1 MATYKVPQDVEAE
14 DRLLGPFTFRQFVY
28 LLIAAIA
35 GALAAALFQIFPLL
49 ALLPAPVIFFFLVL
63 ALPLK
68 KDQPMETYLAAIVS
82 FYMKPNKRFW
92 RPGQGET
99 TIQITAPKIVEKSRT
114 RDLSE
119 EEASHR
125 LSFLSNLIDS
135 EGYAIRGNH
144 NTNFTEN
151 FIADATDV
159 NDFMDDSQ
167 NQNLI
172 NLMQKEKV
180 ARHAE
185 IINQMKAAINNTEN
199 AVGPATISSHQATL
213 GSNPFNQNQTT
224 PNQVTPNQTTSNPF
238 TQNQTT
244 PNQPTTNPFIQN
256 QTVPNQPTTNPFI
269 QNQTVQNA
277 NTLANRNQSILNSN
291 YQNLANNQN
300 FSIDTISK
308 EANRYREN
316 LAPNLAP
323 QTFVTQT
330 PYTPN
335 FIQPPT
341 IPPNINQ
348 NPFIQ
353 H

>member
-49 ALLPAPVIFFFLVL
+49 AILPLPVIIFFLIL

-114 RDLSE
+114 RDISE

-125 LSFLSNLIDS
+125 LSFLSNLVDS

-144 NTNFTEN
+144 NGNFTEN
-151 FIADATDV
+151 FIADTEDV

-199 AVGPATISSHQATL
+199 AMGPATISSHQATL
-213 GSNPFNQNQTT
+213 GSNPFAQNQVTQNLSTPNPFAQNQTT
-224 PNQVTPNQTTSNPF
+224 PNQ
-238 TQNQTT
+238 
-244 PNQPTTNPFIQN
+244 
-256 QTVPNQPTTNPFI
+256 
-269 QNQTVQNA
+269 TVQNS
-277 NTLANRNQSILNSN
+277 NTIDYRNQSILNSN

-300 FSIDTISK
+300 FSINTISK

-335 FIQPPT
+335 FTQPPT
-341 IPPNINQ
+341 TPPNINQ

-353 H
+353 N

>member
-49 ALLPAPVIFFFLVL
+49 AILPLPVIIFFLIL

-114 RDLSE
+114 RDISE

-125 LSFLSNLIDS
+125 LSFLSNLVDS

-144 NTNFTEN
+144 NGNFTEN
-151 FIADATDV
+151 FIADTEDV

-199 AVGPATISSHQATL
+199 AMGPATISSHQATL
-213 GSNPFNQNQTT
+213 GSNPFAQNQVTQNLSTPNPFAQNQVTQNLSTPNPFAQNQTT
-224 PNQVTPNQTTSNPF
+224 PNQ
-238 TQNQTT
+238 
-244 PNQPTTNPFIQN
+244 
-256 QTVPNQPTTNPFI
+256 
-269 QNQTVQNA
+269 TVQNS
-277 NTLANRNQSILNSN
+277 NTIDYRNQSILNSN

-300 FSIDTISK
+300 FSINTISK

-316 LAPNLAP
+316 LAPNAAP

-335 FIQPPT
+335 FTQPPT
-341 IPPNINQ
+341 NNPNINQ

-353 H
+353 N

>member
-49 ALLPAPVIFFFLVL
+49 AILPLPVIIFFLIL

-114 RDLSE
+114 RDISE

-125 LSFLSNLIDS
+125 LSFLSNLVDS

-144 NTNFTEN
+144 NGNFTEN
-151 FIADATDV
+151 FIADTEDV

-180 ARHAE
+180 ARHTE

-199 AVGPATISSHQATL
+199 AMGPATISSHQATL
-213 GSNPFNQNQTT
+213 GSNPFSQNQTT
-224 PNQVTPNQTTSNPF
+224 ISQTPSNQPTPNPF

-244 PNQPTTNPFIQN
+244 PTPSI
-256 QTVPNQPTTNPFI
+256 
-269 QNQTVQNA
+269 QNA
-277 NTLANRNQSILNSN
+277 NTLVNRNQSILNSN

-300 FSIDTISK
+300 FSINTISK

-316 LAPNLAP
+316 LAPNAAP

-335 FIQPPT
+335 FTQPPT
-341 IPPNINQ
+341 NTPNINQ

>member
-49 ALLPAPVIFFFLVL
+49 ALLPTPVIFFFLVL

-68 KDQPMETYLAAIVS
+68 KDQPMETYLAAIIS

-114 RDLSE
+114 RDISE

-125 LSFLSNLIDS
+125 LSFLSNLVDS

-144 NTNFTEN
+144 NGNFTEN
-151 FIADATDV
+151 FIADTEDV

-199 AVGPATISSHQATL
+199 VMGPATISSHQATL
-213 GSNPFNQNQTT
+213 GSNPFSQNQTT
-224 PNQVTPNQTTSNPF
+224 MSQTSSNQPTPNPF
-238 TQNQTT
+238 TQNQT
-244 PNQPTTNPFIQN
+244 IQN
-256 QTVPNQPTTNPFI
+256 T
-269 QNQTVQNA
+269 

-300 FSIDTISK
+300 FSINTISK

-316 LAPNLAP
+316 LAPNAAP

-335 FIQPPT
+335 FTQPPT
-341 IPPNINQ
+341 NNPKINQ

>member
-49 ALLPAPVIFFFLVL
+49 ALLPTPVIFFFLVL

-68 KDQPMETYLAAIVS
+68 KDQPMETYLAAIIS

-114 RDLSE
+114 RDISE

-125 LSFLSNLIDS
+125 LSFLSNLVDS

-144 NTNFTEN
+144 NGNFTEN
-151 FIADATDV
+151 FIADTEDV

-199 AVGPATISSHQATL
+199 AMGPATISSHQTTL
-213 GSNPFNQNQTT
+213 GSNSFSQNQTT
-224 PNQVTPNQTTSNPF
+224 MSQTSSNQPTPNPF
-238 TQNQTT
+238 TQNQT
-244 PNQPTTNPFIQN
+244 I
-256 QTVPNQPTTNPFI
+256 
-269 QNQTVQNA
+269 QNA

-300 FSIDTISK
+300 FSINTISK

-316 LAPNLAP
+316 LAPDAAP

-335 FIQPPT
+335 FTQPPT
-341 IPPNINQ
+341 NNPNINQ

>member
-49 ALLPAPVIFFFLVL
+49 AILPLPVVIFFLIL

-114 RDLSE
+114 RDISE

-125 LSFLSNLIDS
+125 LSFLSNLVDS

-144 NTNFTEN
+144 NGNFTEN
-151 FIADATDV
+151 FIADTEDV

-167 NQNLI
+167 NQTLI
-172 NLMQKEKV
+172 NLMQKEKI

-199 AVGPATISSHQATL
+199 AMGPATISSHQATL
-213 GSNPFNQNQTT
+213 GSNPF
-224 PNQVTPNQTTSNPF
+224 

-244 PNQPTTNPFIQN
+244 PNQSTPNPFIQN
-256 QTVPNQPTTNPFI
+256 QTTPNQSAPNPFV

-300 FSIDTISK
+300 FSINTISK

-335 FIQPPT
+335 FTQPPT
-341 IPPNINQ
+341 TPPNINQ

-353 H
+353 N

>member
-49 ALLPAPVIFFFLVL
+49 ALLPTPVIFFFLVL

-68 KDQPMETYLAAIVS
+68 KDQPMETYLAAIIS

-114 RDLSE
+114 RDISE

-125 LSFLSNLIDS
+125 LSFLSNLVDS

-144 NTNFTEN
+144 NGNFTEN
-151 FIADATDV
+151 FIADTEDV

-199 AVGPATISSHQATL
+199 AIGPATISSHQATL
-213 GSNPFNQNQTT
+213 GSNPFTQNQST
-224 PNQVTPNQTTSNPF
+224 PNQPTPNPS

-244 PNQPTTNPFIQN
+244 PNQTTPTPSI
-256 QTVPNQPTTNPFI
+256 
-269 QNQTVQNA
+269 QNA

-300 FSIDTISK
+300 FSINTISK

-335 FIQPPT
+335 FTQPPT
-341 IPPNINQ
+341 NNPKINQ

>member
-49 ALLPAPVIFFFLVL
+49 AILPLPVIIFFLIL

-114 RDLSE
+114 RDISE

-125 LSFLSNLIDS
+125 LSFLSNLVDS

-144 NTNFTEN
+144 NGNFTEN
-151 FIADATDV
+151 FIADTEDV

-199 AVGPATISSHQATL
+199 AMGPATISSHQTTL
-213 GSNPFNQNQTT
+213 GSNPFSQNQTT
-224 PNQVTPNQTTSNPF
+224 MSQTSSNQPTPNPF
-238 TQNQTT
+238 TQNQT
-244 PNQPTTNPFIQN
+244 I
-256 QTVPNQPTTNPFI
+256 
-269 QNQTVQNA
+269 QNA

-300 FSIDTISK
+300 FSINTISK

-316 LAPNLAP
+316 LAPDAAS

-335 FIQPPT
+335 FTQPPT
-341 IPPNINQ
+341 NTPNINQ

>member
-49 ALLPAPVIFFFLVL
+49 AILPLPVIIFFLIL

-114 RDLSE
+114 RDISE

-125 LSFLSNLIDS
+125 LSFLSNLVDS

-144 NTNFTEN
+144 NGNFTEN
-151 FIADATDV
+151 FIADTEDV

-199 AVGPATISSHQATL
+199 AMAPATISSHQATL
-213 GSNPFNQNQTT
+213 GSNSFSQNQTT
-224 PNQVTPNQTTSNPF
+224 MSQTSSNQPTPNPF
-238 TQNQTT
+238 TQNQT
-244 PNQPTTNPFIQN
+244 I
-256 QTVPNQPTTNPFI
+256 
-269 QNQTVQNA
+269 QNA

-300 FSIDTISK
+300 FSINTISK

-316 LAPNLAP
+316 LAPDAAP

-335 FIQPPT
+335 FTQPPT
-341 IPPNINQ
+341 TPPNINQ

>member
-49 ALLPAPVIFFFLVL
+49 AILPLPVIIFFLIL

-114 RDLSE
+114 RDISE

-125 LSFLSNLIDS
+125 LSFLSNLVDS

-144 NTNFTEN
+144 NGNFTEN
-151 FIADATDV
+151 FIADTEDV

-199 AVGPATISSHQATL
+199 AMGPATISSHQATL
-213 GSNPFNQNQTT
+213 GSNPFTQNQTT
-224 PNQVTPNQTTSNPF
+224 PNQSTPNPF

-244 PNQPTTNPFIQN
+244 PNQSA
-256 QTVPNQPTTNPFI
+256 PNSFA
-269 QNQTVQNA
+269 QNQTVQNS
-277 NTLANRNQSILNSN
+277 NTIDYRNQSILNSN

-300 FSIDTISK
+300 FSINTISK

-316 LAPNLAP
+316 LAPNAAP

-335 FIQPPT
+335 FTQPPT
-341 IPPNINQ
+341 NTPNINQ

>member
-49 ALLPAPVIFFFLVL
+49 AILPLPVIIFFLIL

-82 FYMKPNKRFW
+82 FYIKPNKRFW

-114 RDLSE
+114 RDISE

-125 LSFLSNLIDS
+125 LSFLSNLVDS

-144 NTNFTEN
+144 NGNFTEN
-151 FIADATDV
+151 FIADTEDV

-199 AVGPATISSHQATL
+199 AMGPTTISSHQTTL
-213 GSNPFNQNQTT
+213 GSNSFSQNQTT
-224 PNQVTPNQTTSNPF
+224 MSQTSSNQPTPNPF
-238 TQNQTT
+238 TQNQT
-244 PNQPTTNPFIQN
+244 IQN
-256 QTVPNQPTTNPFI
+256 T
-269 QNQTVQNA
+269 

-300 FSIDTISK
+300 FSINTISK

-316 LAPNLAP
+316 LAPNAAP

-335 FIQPPT
+335 FNQPPT
-341 IPPNINQ
+341 NTPNINQ

-353 H
+353 N

>member
-49 ALLPAPVIFFFLVL
+49 AILPLPVIIFFLIL

-114 RDLSE
+114 RDISE

-125 LSFLSNLIDS
+125 LSFLSNLVDS

-144 NTNFTEN
+144 NGNFTEN
-151 FIADATDV
+151 FIADTEDV

-199 AVGPATISSHQATL
+199 AMGTATISSHQANL
-213 GSNPFNQNQTT
+213 GSNPFSQNQTT
-224 PNQVTPNQTTSNPF
+224 PNQ
-238 TQNQTT
+238 
-244 PNQPTTNPFIQN
+244 
-256 QTVPNQPTTNPFI
+256 
-269 QNQTVQNA
+269 TVQNS
-277 NTLANRNQSILNSN
+277 NTIDYRNQSILNSN

-300 FSIDTISK
+300 FSINTISK

-335 FIQPPT
+335 FTQPPT
-341 IPPNINQ
+341 TPPNINQ

-353 H
+353 N

>member
-199 AVGPATISSHQATL
+199 AMGPATISSHQATL
-213 GSNPFNQNQTT
+213 GSNPFA
-224 PNQVTPNQTTSNPF
+224 
-238 TQNQTT
+238 QNQTT

-256 QTVPNQPTTNPFI
+256 QTTPNQPTINPFI

-323 QTFVTQT
+323 QTFITQT

-335 FIQPPT
+335 FTQPPT
-341 IPPNINQ
+341 NNPNINQ

>member
-49 ALLPAPVIFFFLVL
+49 ALLPTPVIFFFLVL

-68 KDQPMETYLAAIVS
+68 KDQPMETYLAAIIS

-114 RDLSE
+114 RDISE

-125 LSFLSNLIDS
+125 LSFLSNLVDS

-144 NTNFTEN
+144 NGNFTEN
-151 FIADATDV
+151 FIADTEDV

-180 ARHAE
+180 ARHTE

-199 AVGPATISSHQATL
+199 VMGPATISSHQATL
-213 GSNPFNQNQTT
+213 GSNPFSQNQTTMSQAQSNQTASNPFLQNQTT
-224 PNQVTPNQTTSNPF
+224 PNQI
-238 TQNQTT
+238 
-244 PNQPTTNPFIQN
+244 IQN
-256 QTVPNQPTTNPFI
+256 PS
-269 QNQTVQNA
+269 VQNA

-300 FSIDTISK
+300 FSINTISK

-316 LAPNLAP
+316 LAPNAAP

-335 FIQPPT
+335 FTQPPT
-341 IPPNINQ
+341 NNPKINQ

>member
-14 DRLLGPFTFRQFVY
+14 DRLLGPFTFRQFIY

-49 ALLPAPVIFFFLVL
+49 AILPLPVIIFFLIL

-114 RDLSE
+114 RDISE

-125 LSFLSNLIDS
+125 LSFLSNLVDS

-144 NTNFTEN
+144 NGNFTEN
-151 FIADATDV
+151 FIADTEDV

-213 GSNPFNQNQTT
+213 GSNPFSQNQTT
-224 PNQVTPNQTTSNPF
+224 QNPFVQNQTIPNQT
-238 TQNQTT
+238 
-244 PNQPTTNPFIQN
+244 IQN
-256 QTVPNQPTTNPFI
+256 PSI
-269 QNQTVQNA
+269 QSA
-277 NTLANRNQSILNSN
+277 NTLTNRNQSILNSN

-300 FSIDTISK
+300 FSINTISK

-316 LAPNLAP
+316 LAPNAAP

-335 FIQPPT
+335 FTQPPT
-341 IPPNINQ
+341 TPPNINQ

>member
-49 ALLPAPVIFFFLVL
+49 AILPLPVIIFFLIL

-114 RDLSE
+114 RDISE

-125 LSFLSNLIDS
+125 LSFLSNLVDS

-144 NTNFTEN
+144 NGNFTEN
-151 FIADATDV
+151 FIADTEDV

-180 ARHAE
+180 ARHTE

-199 AVGPATISSHQATL
+199 VMGPATISSHQATL
-213 GSNPFNQNQTT
+213 GSNPFSQNQTTMSQAQSNQTSSNPFLQNQTT
-224 PNQVTPNQTTSNPF
+224 PNQI
-238 TQNQTT
+238 
-244 PNQPTTNPFIQN
+244 IQN
-256 QTVPNQPTTNPFI
+256 PS
-269 QNQTVQNA
+269 VQNA

-300 FSIDTISK
+300 FSINTISK

-316 LAPNLAP
+316 LAPNAAP

-335 FIQPPT
+335 FTQPPT
-341 IPPNINQ
+341 TPPNINQ

>member
-49 ALLPAPVIFFFLVL
+49 AILPLPVIIFFLIL

-114 RDLSE
+114 RDISE

-125 LSFLSNLIDS
+125 LSFLSNLVDS

-144 NTNFTEN
+144 NGNFTEN
-151 FIADATDV
+151 FIADTEDV

-172 NLMQKEKV
+172 NLMQEEKV

-199 AVGPATISSHQATL
+199 AMGPATISSHQATL
-213 GSNPFNQNQTT
+213 GSNSFSQNQTT
-224 PNQVTPNQTTSNPF
+224 MSQTPS
-238 TQNQTT
+238 
-244 PNQPTTNPFIQN
+244 N
-256 QTVPNQPTTNPFI
+256 QTVPNPFL
-269 QNQTVQNA
+269 QNQTAPNQTIQSA

-300 FSIDTISK
+300 FSINTISK

-316 LAPNLAP
+316 LAPNAAP

-335 FIQPPT
+335 FNQPPT
-341 IPPNINQ
+341 NTPNINQ

>member
-49 ALLPAPVIFFFLVL
+49 AILPLPVIIFFLIL

-114 RDLSE
+114 RDISE

-125 LSFLSNLIDS
+125 LSFLSNLVDS

-144 NTNFTEN
+144 NGNFTEN
-151 FIADATDV
+151 FIADTEDV

-180 ARHAE
+180 ARHTE

-199 AVGPATISSHQATL
+199 AMGPATISSHQATL
-213 GSNPFNQNQTT
+213 GSNPFTQNQSTPNQSTPNPFTPNQTT
-224 PNQVTPNQTTSNPF
+224 PNQTTS
-238 TQNQTT
+238 T
-244 PNQPTTNPFIQN
+244 PSI
-256 QTVPNQPTTNPFI
+256 
-269 QNQTVQNA
+269 QNA

-300 FSIDTISK
+300 FSINTISK

-335 FIQPPT
+335 FTQPPT
-341 IPPNINQ
+341 NNPNINQ

-353 H
+353 N

>member
-49 ALLPAPVIFFFLVL
+49 AILPLPVIIFFLIL

-114 RDLSE
+114 RDISE

-125 LSFLSNLIDS
+125 LSFLSNLVDS

-144 NTNFTEN
+144 NGNFTEN
-151 FIADATDV
+151 FIADTEDV

-199 AVGPATISSHQATL
+199 AMGPATISSHQATL
-213 GSNPFNQNQTT
+213 GSNPF
-224 PNQVTPNQTTSNPF
+224 
-238 TQNQTT
+238 TQNQT
-244 PNQPTTNPFIQN
+244 IQS
-256 QTVPNQPTTNPFI
+256 
-269 QNQTVQNA
+269 A
-277 NTLANRNQSILNSN
+277 NTIANRNQSILNSN

-300 FSIDTISK
+300 FSINTISK

-316 LAPNLAP
+316 LAPNAAP

-335 FIQPPT
+335 FTQPPT
-341 IPPNINQ
+341 NNPNINQ

-353 H
+353 N

>member
-49 ALLPAPVIFFFLVL
+49 AILPLPVIIFFLIL

-114 RDLSE
+114 RDISE

-125 LSFLSNLIDS
+125 LSFLSNLVDS

-144 NTNFTEN
+144 NGNFTEN
-151 FIADATDV
+151 FIADTEDV

-199 AVGPATISSHQATL
+199 VMGPATISSHQTTL
-213 GSNPFNQNQTT
+213 GSNSFSQNQTT
-224 PNQVTPNQTTSNPF
+224 MSQTSSNQPTPNPF
-238 TQNQTT
+238 TQNQT
-244 PNQPTTNPFIQN
+244 IQN
-256 QTVPNQPTTNPFI
+256 T
-269 QNQTVQNA
+269 

-300 FSIDTISK
+300 FSINTISK

-316 LAPNLAP
+316 LAPDAAS

-335 FIQPPT
+335 FTQPPT
-341 IPPNINQ
+341 NTPNINQ

>member
-49 ALLPAPVIFFFLVL
+49 AILPLPVIIFFLIL

-114 RDLSE
+114 RDISE

-125 LSFLSNLIDS
+125 LSFLSNLVDS

-144 NTNFTEN
+144 NGNFTEN
-151 FIADATDV
+151 FIADTEDV

-199 AVGPATISSHQATL
+199 AIGPATISSHQATL
-213 GSNPFNQNQTT
+213 GSNPFTQNQST
-224 PNQVTPNQTTSNPF
+224 PNQPTPNPS

-244 PNQPTTNPFIQN
+244 PNQTTPTPSI
-256 QTVPNQPTTNPFI
+256 
-269 QNQTVQNA
+269 QNA

-300 FSIDTISK
+300 FSINTISK

-316 LAPNLAP
+316 LALNLAP

-335 FIQPPT
+335 FTQPPT
-341 IPPNINQ
+341 NNPNINQ

-353 H
+353 N

>member
-49 ALLPAPVIFFFLVL
+49 AILPLPVIIFFLIL

-114 RDLSE
+114 RDISE

-125 LSFLSNLIDS
+125 LSFLSNLVDS

-144 NTNFTEN
+144 NGNFTEN
-151 FIADATDV
+151 FIADTEDV

-180 ARHAE
+180 ARHTE

-199 AVGPATISSHQATL
+199 AMGPATISSHQATL
-213 GSNPFNQNQTT
+213 GPNPFTQNQSTQNQST
-224 PNQVTPNQTTSNPF
+224 PNPF

-244 PNQPTTNPFIQN
+244 PNQTTSNPSI
-256 QTVPNQPTTNPFI
+256 
-269 QNQTVQNA
+269 QNA

-300 FSIDTISK
+300 FSINTISK

-335 FIQPPT
+335 FTQPPT
-341 IPPNINQ
+341 NNPNINQ

-353 H
+353 N

>member
-49 ALLPAPVIFFFLVL
+49 AILPLPVIIFFLIL

-114 RDLSE
+114 RDISE

-125 LSFLSNLIDS
+125 LSFLSNLVDS

-144 NTNFTEN
+144 NGNFTEN
-151 FIADATDV
+151 FIADTEDV

-199 AVGPATISSHQATL
+199 AMGPATISSHQATL
-213 GSNPFNQNQTT
+213 GSNT
-224 PNQVTPNQTTSNPF
+224 F
-238 TQNQTT
+238 TQNQTM
-244 PNQPTTNPFIQN
+244 PNQSA
-256 QTVPNQPTTNPFI
+256 PNSFA

-300 FSIDTISK
+300 FSINTISK

-335 FIQPPT
+335 FTQPPT
-341 IPPNINQ
+341 NNQNINQ

-353 H
+353 N

>member
-49 ALLPAPVIFFFLVL
+49 AILPLPVIIFFLIL

-114 RDLSE
+114 RDISE

-125 LSFLSNLIDS
+125 LSFLSNLVDS

-144 NTNFTEN
+144 NGNFTEN
-151 FIADATDV
+151 FIADTEDV

-199 AVGPATISSHQATL
+199 AMGPATISSHQATL
-213 GSNPFNQNQTT
+213 GSNPFSQNQTT
-224 PNQVTPNQTTSNPF
+224 MSQTSSNQPMPNPF
-238 TQNQTT
+238 TQNQT
-244 PNQPTTNPFIQN
+244 IQN
-256 QTVPNQPTTNPFI
+256 T
-269 QNQTVQNA
+269 

-300 FSIDTISK
+300 FSINTISK

-316 LAPNLAP
+316 LAPNAAP

-335 FIQPPT
+335 FTQPPT
-341 IPPNINQ
+341 TPPNINQ

>member
-49 ALLPAPVIFFFLVL
+49 AILPLPVVIFFLIL

-114 RDLSE
+114 RDISE

-125 LSFLSNLIDS
+125 LSFLSNLVDS

-144 NTNFTEN
+144 NGNFTEN
-151 FIADATDV
+151 FIADTEDV

-199 AVGPATISSHQATL
+199 AIGPATISSHQATL
-213 GSNPFNQNQTT
+213 GSNLFSQNQTTISQTPSNQPTSNPFSQNQTNQNQT
-224 PNQVTPNQTTSNPF
+224 
-238 TQNQTT
+238 
-244 PNQPTTNPFIQN
+244 IQS
-256 QTVPNQPTTNPFI
+256 
-269 QNQTVQNA
+269 A
-277 NTLANRNQSILNSN
+277 NTLTNRNQSILNSN

-300 FSIDTISK
+300 FSINTISK

-316 LAPNLAP
+316 LAPNAAP

-335 FIQPPT
+335 FTQPPT
-341 IPPNINQ
+341 NNPNINQ

-353 H
+353 N

>member
-49 ALLPAPVIFFFLVL
+49 AILPLPVVIFFLIL

-114 RDLSE
+114 RDISE

-125 LSFLSNLIDS
+125 LSFLSNLVDS

-144 NTNFTEN
+144 NGNFTEN
-151 FIADATDV
+151 FIADTEDV

-180 ARHAE
+180 ARHTE

-199 AVGPATISSHQATL
+199 TIGPATISSHQATL
-213 GSNPFNQNQTT
+213 GSNPFTQNQPT
-224 PNQVTPNQTTSNPF
+224 PNPF
-238 TQNQTT
+238 TQNQT
-244 PNQPTTNPFIQN
+244 IQS
-256 QTVPNQPTTNPFI
+256 
-269 QNQTVQNA
+269 A
-277 NTLANRNQSILNSN
+277 NTLTNRNQSILNSN

-300 FSIDTISK
+300 FSINTISK

-316 LAPNLAP
+316 LAPDAAP

-335 FIQPPT
+335 FTQPPT
-341 IPPNINQ
+341 NNPNINQ

-353 H
+353 N

>member
-185 IINQMKAAINNTEN
+185 IINQMKAAINNTEK
-199 AVGPATISSHQATL
+199 AMGPATISSHQATL
-213 GSNPFNQNQTT
+213 GSNPFA
-224 PNQVTPNQTTSNPF
+224 
-238 TQNQTT
+238 QNQTT

-256 QTVPNQPTTNPFI
+256 QTTPNQPTINPFI

-323 QTFVTQT
+323 QTFITQT

-335 FIQPPT
+335 FTQPPT
-341 IPPNINQ
+341 NNPNINQ

>member
-49 ALLPAPVIFFFLVL
+49 AILPLPVVIFFLIL

-114 RDLSE
+114 RDISE

-125 LSFLSNLIDS
+125 LSFLSNLVDS

-144 NTNFTEN
+144 NGNFTEN
-151 FIADATDV
+151 FIADTEDV

-199 AVGPATISSHQATL
+199 AMGPATISSHQATL
-213 GSNPFNQNQTT
+213 GSNPFTQNQTT
-224 PNQVTPNQTTSNPF
+224 ISQTPSNQPTPNPF
-238 TQNQTT
+238 TQNQT
-244 PNQPTTNPFIQN
+244 IQS
-256 QTVPNQPTTNPFI
+256 
-269 QNQTVQNA
+269 A
-277 NTLANRNQSILNSN
+277 NTLTNRNQSILNSN

-300 FSIDTISK
+300 FSINTISK

-316 LAPNLAP
+316 LAPNAAP

-335 FIQPPT
+335 FTQSPT
-341 IPPNINQ
+341 TPPNINQ

>member
-49 ALLPAPVIFFFLVL
+49 AILPLPVIIFFLIL

-114 RDLSE
+114 RDISE

-125 LSFLSNLIDS
+125 LSFLSNLVDS

-144 NTNFTEN
+144 NGNFTEN
-151 FIADATDV
+151 FIADTEDV

-199 AVGPATISSHQATL
+199 AMGPATISSHQANL
-213 GSNPFNQNQTT
+213 GSNPFSQNQTT
-224 PNQVTPNQTTSNPF
+224 MSQTPSNQPAPNPF
-238 TQNQTT
+238 LQNQT
-244 PNQPTTNPFIQN
+244 IQN
-256 QTVPNQPTTNPFI
+256 QTPSNPSI
-269 QNQTVQNA
+269 QNA

-300 FSIDTISK
+300 FSINTISK

-316 LAPNLAP
+316 LAPNITP
-323 QTFVTQT
+323 QTFVTQI
-330 PYTPN
+330 PYSPN
-335 FIQPPT
+335 FTQPPT
-341 IPPNINQ
+341 NNPNINQ

-353 H
+353 N

>member
-49 ALLPAPVIFFFLVL
+49 AILPLPVIIFFLIL

-125 LSFLSNLIDS
+125 LSFLSNLVDS

-144 NTNFTEN
+144 NGNFTEN
-151 FIADATDV
+151 FIADTEDV

-185 IINQMKAAINNTEN
+185 IINQMKAAISNTEN
-199 AVGPATISSHQATL
+199 AMGPATISSHQANL
-213 GSNPFNQNQTT
+213 GSNPFSQNQTT
-224 PNQVTPNQTTSNPF
+224 MSQTPSNQPAPNPFLQNQTIQNQTTSNPS
-238 TQNQTT
+238 
-244 PNQPTTNPFIQN
+244 I
-256 QTVPNQPTTNPFI
+256 
-269 QNQTVQNA
+269 QNA

-300 FSIDTISK
+300 FSINTISK

-316 LAPNLAP
+316 LAPNIAP
-323 QTFVTQT
+323 QTFVTQI
-330 PYTPN
+330 PYSPN
-335 FIQPPT
+335 FTQPPT
-341 IPPNINQ
+341 NNPNINQ
-348 NPFIQ
+348 NPFI
-353 H
+353 

>member
-49 ALLPAPVIFFFLVL
+49 AILPLPVIIFFLIL

-114 RDLSE
+114 RDISE

-125 LSFLSNLIDS
+125 LSFLSNLVDS

-144 NTNFTEN
+144 NGNFTEN
-151 FIADATDV
+151 FIADTEDV

-199 AVGPATISSHQATL
+199 VMGPATIFSHQATL
-213 GSNPFNQNQTT
+213 GSNPFSQNQTT
-224 PNQVTPNQTTSNPF
+224 QNPFVQNQTIPNQT
-238 TQNQTT
+238 
-244 PNQPTTNPFIQN
+244 IQN
-256 QTVPNQPTTNPFI
+256 PSI
-269 QNQTVQNA
+269 QSA
-277 NTLANRNQSILNSN
+277 NTLTNRNQSILNSN

-300 FSIDTISK
+300 FSINTISK

-316 LAPNLAP
+316 LAPNAAP

-335 FIQPPT
+335 FTQPPT
-341 IPPNINQ
+341 NNPKINQ

>member
-49 ALLPAPVIFFFLVL
+49 AILPLPVIIFFLIL

-114 RDLSE
+114 RDISE

-125 LSFLSNLIDS
+125 LSFLSNLVDS

-144 NTNFTEN
+144 NGNFTEN
-151 FIADATDV
+151 FIADTEDV

-199 AVGPATISSHQATL
+199 AMGPATISSHQATL
-213 GSNPFNQNQTT
+213 GSNPFTQNQSTPNQPTPNPFIQNQTT
-224 PNQVTPNQTTSNPF
+224 PNQ
-238 TQNQTT
+238 TT
-244 PNQPTTNPFIQN
+244 PTPSI
-256 QTVPNQPTTNPFI
+256 
-269 QNQTVQNA
+269 QNA

-300 FSIDTISK
+300 FSINTISK

-316 LAPNLAP
+316 LAPNAAP

-335 FIQPPT
+335 FTQPPT
-341 IPPNINQ
+341 NNPNINQ

-353 H
+353 N

>member
-49 ALLPAPVIFFFLVL
+49 AILPLPVVIFFLIL

-114 RDLSE
+114 RDISE

-125 LSFLSNLIDS
+125 LSFLSNLVDS

-144 NTNFTEN
+144 NGNFTEN
-151 FIADATDV
+151 FIADTEDV

-199 AVGPATISSHQATL
+199 AMTPATISSHQATL
-213 GSNPFNQNQTT
+213 GSNPFSQNQTT
-224 PNQVTPNQTTSNPF
+224 MSQTSSNQPTPNPF
-238 TQNQTT
+238 TQNQT
-244 PNQPTTNPFIQN
+244 IQS
-256 QTVPNQPTTNPFI
+256 
-269 QNQTVQNA
+269 A

-300 FSIDTISK
+300 FSINTISK

-316 LAPNLAP
+316 LAPDAAP

-335 FIQPPT
+335 FTQPPT
-341 IPPNINQ
+341 NTPNINQ

>member
-49 ALLPAPVIFFFLVL
+49 AILPLPVVIFFLIL

-114 RDLSE
+114 RDISE

-125 LSFLSNLIDS
+125 LSFLSNLVDS

-144 NTNFTEN
+144 NGNFTEN
-151 FIADATDV
+151 FIADTEDV

-199 AVGPATISSHQATL
+199 VMGPATISSHQATL
-213 GSNPFNQNQTT
+213 GSNPFTQNQATMNQTSSNQTAPNPFLQNQT
-224 PNQVTPNQTTSNPF
+224 
-238 TQNQTT
+238 
-244 PNQPTTNPFIQN
+244 IQN
-256 QTVPNQPTTNPFI
+256 QTI
-269 QNQTVQNA
+269 QSA
-277 NTLANRNQSILNSN
+277 NTLTNRNQSILNSN

-300 FSIDTISK
+300 FSINTISK

-316 LAPNLAP
+316 LAPNAAP

-335 FIQPPT
+335 FNQPPT
-341 IPPNINQ
+341 NTPNINQ

>member
-49 ALLPAPVIFFFLVL
+49 AILPLPVVIFFLIL

-114 RDLSE
+114 RDISE

-125 LSFLSNLIDS
+125 LSFLSNLVDS

-144 NTNFTEN
+144 NGNFTEN
-151 FIADATDV
+151 FIADTEDV

-199 AVGPATISSHQATL
+199 AMGPATISSHQANL
-213 GSNPFNQNQTT
+213 G
-224 PNQVTPNQTTSNPF
+224 SNPF

-244 PNQPTTNPFIQN
+244 QNSFSQNQATMNQILSNQTAPNPFLQN
-256 QTVPNQPTTNPFI
+256 QTTPNQTTSTPS
-269 QNQTVQNA
+269 VQSA

-300 FSIDTISK
+300 FSINTISK

-316 LAPNLAP
+316 LAPNAAP

-335 FIQPPT
+335 FTQPPT
-341 IPPNINQ
+341 NNPKINQ

>member
-49 ALLPAPVIFFFLVL
+49 AILPLPVVIFFLIL

-114 RDLSE
+114 RDISE

-125 LSFLSNLIDS
+125 LSFLSNLVDS

-144 NTNFTEN
+144 NGNFTEN
-151 FIADATDV
+151 FIADTEDV

-199 AVGPATISSHQATL
+199 VMGPATISSHQATL
-213 GSNPFNQNQTT
+213 GSNPFSQNQSTPNQPTPNPFTPNQTT
-224 PNQVTPNQTTSNPF
+224 PNQTTS
-238 TQNQTT
+238 T
-244 PNQPTTNPFIQN
+244 PSI
-256 QTVPNQPTTNPFI
+256 
-269 QNQTVQNA
+269 QNA

-300 FSIDTISK
+300 FSINTISK

-316 LAPNLAP
+316 LAPNAAP

-335 FIQPPT
+335 FTQPPT
-341 IPPNINQ
+341 NTPNINQ

>member
-49 ALLPAPVIFFFLVL
+49 AILPLPVIIFFLIL

-114 RDLSE
+114 RDISE

-125 LSFLSNLIDS
+125 LSFLSNLVDS

-144 NTNFTEN
+144 NGNFTDN
-151 FIADATDV
+151 FIADTEDV

-180 ARHAE
+180 ARHTE

-199 AVGPATISSHQATL
+199 AMGPATISSHQATL
-213 GSNPFNQNQTT
+213 GSNPFTQNQTT
-224 PNQVTPNQTTSNPF
+224 MSQTPSNQPAPNPFLQNQTIQNQTTSNPS
-238 TQNQTT
+238 
-244 PNQPTTNPFIQN
+244 I
-256 QTVPNQPTTNPFI
+256 
-269 QNQTVQNA
+269 QNA

-300 FSIDTISK
+300 FSINTISK

-316 LAPNLAP
+316 LAPNIAP
-323 QTFVTQT
+323 QTFVTQI
-330 PYTPN
+330 PYSPN
-335 FIQPPT
+335 FTQPPT
-341 IPPNINQ
+341 NNPNINQ

-353 H
+353 N

>member
-185 IINQMKAAINNTEN
+185 IINQMKAAINNTEK
-199 AVGPATISSHQATL
+199 AMGPATISSHQATL
-213 GSNPFNQNQTT
+213 GSNPFTQNQTTPNQVT

-244 PNQPTTNPFIQN
+244 S
-256 QTVPNQPTTNPFI
+256 NQPTTNPFI

-277 NTLANRNQSILNSN
+277 NTLASRNQSILNSN

-300 FSIDTISK
+300 FSINTISK

>member
-185 IINQMKAAINNTEN
+185 IINQMKAAINNTEKSM
-199 AVGPATISSHQATL
+199 GPATISSHQATL
-213 GSNPFNQNQTT
+213 G
-224 PNQVTPNQTTSNPF
+224 SNPF